1 MDTLDANFAAGD
13 TVTLEKLQEMKL
25 VSVGTGRLKVL
36 ARGMLSKP
44 LRVEADDFSM
54 DALKMILVTG
64 GTPVEL
70 D

>member
-1 MDTLDANFAAGD
+1 
-13 TVTLEKLQEMKL
+13 MKL
-25 VSVGTGRLKVL
+25 VSVGAGRLKVL
-36 ARGMLSKP
+36 ARGMLCKP

>member
-1 MDTLDANFAAGD
+1 
-13 TVTLEKLQEMKL
+13 MKL
-25 VSVGTGRLKVL
+25 VSVGAGRLKVL